1 MMHDKALVT
10 EKLRKWERFL
20 QEYAL
25 PTWDMLPGIDLYMDQ
40 VIVLLT
46 QYLNF
51 LPREDGGENVTTP
64 AMINNYVKMKVLPP
78 PVKKRYSRVHLAYL
92 IIVCMLKQTLGIA
105 MVQQILPCDASE
117 EKVHAVYDAFA
128 RMHKVVSTTFATQ
141 VRAAATPVLLS
152 AEPDDSAVGCLI
164 LQSAIAA
171 SLFKLLTEKLI
182 SLGADGAIPNA
193 DAEKVNEP

>member
-1 MMHDKALVT
+1 
-10 EKLRKWERFL
+10 
-20 QEYAL
+20 
-25 PTWDMLPGIDLYMDQ
+25 
-40 VIVLLT
+40 
-46 QYLNF
+46 
-51 LPREDGGENVTTP
+51 
-64 AMINNYVKMKVLPP
+64 MKVLPP

-105 MVQQILPCDASE
+105 LVQQILPCDASE

-171 SLFKLLTEKLI
+171 SLFKLLTEKLV
-182 SLGADGAIPNA
+182 SLGADGAIPNV
-193 DAEKVNEP
+193 DVEKVNEP

>member
-164 LQSAIAA
+164 LQ
-171 SLFKLLTEKLI
+171 
-182 SLGADGAIPNA
+182 
-193 DAEKVNEP
+193 

>member
-51 LPREDGGENVTTP
+51 LPREDGGGNVTTP
-64 AMINNYVKMKVLPP
+64 AMIKRLPIIAIIFFKASP
-78 PVKKRYSRVHLAYL
+78 PLPL
-92 IIVCMLKQTLGIA
+92 IN
-105 MVQQILPCDASE
+105 
-117 EKVHAVYDAFA
+117 
-128 RMHKVVSTTFATQ
+128 
-141 VRAAATPVLLS
+141 LL
-152 AEPDDSAVGCLI
+152 I
-164 LQSAIAA
+164 KNRK
-171 SLFKLLTEKLI
+171 F
-182 SLGADGAIPNA
+182 
-193 DAEKVNEP
+193 

>member
-105 MVQQILPCDASE
+105 LVQQILPCDASE

-171 SLFKLLTEKLI
+171 SLFKLLTEKVI
-182 SLGADGAIPNA
+182 SLGAAGALSNA
-193 DAEKVNEP
+193 DAEKVNGP

>member
-105 MVQQILPCDASE
+105 LVQQILPCDASE

-193 DAEKVNEP
+193 EAEKVNEP

>member
-182 SLGADGAIPNA
+182 SLGAAGALSNA
-193 DAEKVNEP
+193 DVEKVNEP

>member
-105 MVQQILPCDASE
+105 LVQQILPCDASE

-182 SLGADGAIPNA
+182 SLGAAGALSNA

>member
-78 PVKKRYSRVHLAYL
+78 PRKE
-92 IIVCMLKQTLGIA
+92 TLFPG
-105 MVQQILPCDASE
+105 
-117 EKVHAVYDAFA
+117 AFGLFDH
-128 RMHKVVSTTFATQ
+128 RMHAQADAWYCPCAADPALRCKRRKGACSLRCVCTHAQGGIYDVCNASACSRYT
-141 VRAAATPVLLS
+141 RAAL
-152 AEPDDSAVGCLI
+152 C
-164 LQSAIAA
+164 
-171 SLFKLLTEKLI
+171 
-182 SLGADGAIPNA
+182 
-193 DAEKVNEP
+193 

>member
-171 SLFKLLTEKLI
+171 SLFKLLTEKVI
-182 SLGADGAIPNA
+182 SLGAAGALSNA

>member
-193 DAEKVNEP
+193 EAEKVNEP

>member
-141 VRAAATPVLLS
+141 VRADATPVLLS

>member
-105 MVQQILPCDASE
+105 TVQQILPCDASE

-128 RMHKVVSTTFATQ
+128 RMHKVVSNTFATQ

-171 SLFKLLTEKLI
+171 SLFKLLTEKVI
-182 SLGADGAIPNA
+182 SLGAAGALSNA
-193 DAEKVNEP
+193 DVEKVNGP

>member
-182 SLGADGAIPNA
+182 SLGAAGALSNA

>member
-105 MVQQILPCDASE
+105 LVQQILPCDASE

-171 SLFKLLTEKLI
+171 SLFKLLTEKVI
-182 SLGADGAIPNA
+182 SLGAAGALSNA

>member
-92 IIVCMLKQTLGIA
+92 IIVCMLKQTVGIA

-182 SLGADGAIPNA
+182 SLGAAGALSNA

>member
-105 MVQQILPCDASE
+105 LVQQILPCDASE

-182 SLGADGAIPNA
+182 SLGAAGALSNA
-193 DAEKVNEP
+193 DVEKVNEP

>member
-128 RMHKVVSTTFATQ
+128 RMHKVVSNTFATQ
-141 VRAAATPVLLS
+141 VRATATPVLLS

-182 SLGADGAIPNA
+182 SLGADGAIPNG
-193 DAEKVNEP
+193 DVEKVNEP

>member
-105 MVQQILPCDASE
+105 LVQQILPCDASE

-152 AEPDDSAVGCLI
+152 AEPDESAVGCLI

-182 SLGADGAIPNA
+182 SLGAAGALSNA